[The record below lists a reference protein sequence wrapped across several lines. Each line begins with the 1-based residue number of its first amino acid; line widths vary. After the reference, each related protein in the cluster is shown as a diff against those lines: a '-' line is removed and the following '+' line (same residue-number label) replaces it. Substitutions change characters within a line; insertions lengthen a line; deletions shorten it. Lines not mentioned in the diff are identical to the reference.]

1 MPNLQP
7 NAVTAFTAEERAVLR
22 RLDTPERIQ
31 AFLDPI
37 PYNDEITC
45 RSPRRVLRDR
55 RAHCFEGA
63 LLAAAALERLR
74 FPPLLV
80 DLGAVRDDDHV
91 IALFGRPGALGAL
104 AKSNFTG
111 LRYRAPVYRTLRE
124 LVMSYFDDY
133 FNTAGERTLR
143 TYSRP
148 LLLRDELHPG
158 WRTAGE
164 DLDDLGDR
172 LDRAPH
178 YRLLTPRQER
188 ALAPVDGRLLESGML
203 GCNPN
208 GLYRVEDSARQRTR

>member
-1 MPNLQP
+1 MADTPGFS
-7 NAVTAFTAEERAVLR
+7 AAERAALA
-22 RLDTPERIQ
+22 RLDTPERVQ
-31 AFLDPI
+31 AFLDSI

-45 RSPRRVLRDR
+45 RSPRRVLRDG

-63 LLAAAALERLR
+63 LLAAAALERLGH
-74 FPPLLV
+74 PPLLV

-91 IALFGRPGALGAL
+91 IALFGRRGALGAV

-111 LRYRAPVYRTLRE
+111 LRYRAPVYRTVRE

-148 LLLRDELHPG
+148 VRLTDRLHRG
-158 WRTAGE
+158 WRTAE
-164 DLDDLGDR
+164 DDLDDLGER

-178 YRLLTPRQER
+178 YRLLTRRQER
-188 ALAPVDGRLLESGML
+188 ALAPVDGRLLEAGLL
-203 GCNPN
+203 GSNPK
-208 GLYRVEDSARQRTR
+208 GLHQVE